1 LCARVAMAYDV
12 DILASREHGTLT
24 IGVTNDIIK

>member
-1 LCARVAMAYDV
+1 MAYDV